1 MFSNRYIFVY
11 SAIMVIVVAAAL
23 TVVAVQL
30 KPVQEN
36 NIRIEKMQNILA
48 SANIESDKKSIEI
61 IYKKYITKTFVVN
74 PAGEKLA
81 GVNAFDVDMALE
93 NKKDASKRN
102 LPVFVC
108 TLMNGDNYYIVPLR
122 GRGLWGP
129 IWGYISF
136 QKDYNTV
143 YGAIFDHK
151 GETPGLG
158 AEINTKE
165 FQKQFREK
173 RIFDDKRNFV
183 SIRAV
188 KGGAKTDDI
197 HGVDA
202 ISGGTITSNGLTSM
216 LKDCLIEYEN
226 YFKEQNI
233 GKYDT
238 ATLMADTL
246 TIKTDTTTLK

>member
-1 MFSNRYIFVY
+1 
-11 SAIMVIVVAAAL
+11 MVIVVAAAL

-48 SANIESDKKSIEI
+48 SANIESDKKSVEI
-61 IYKKYITKTFVVN
+61 IYKKYITTTFVVN
-74 PAGEKLA
+74 PAGKKVE
-81 GVNAFDVDMALE
+81 GINAFNIDMALE
-93 NKKDASKRN
+93 NKKDANKRN

-108 TLMNGDNYYIVPLR
+108 TLMNGENYYIVPLR

-136 QKDYNTV
+136 RKDYNTV

-158 AEINTKE
+158 AEIGTRE

-173 RIFDDKRNFV
+173 KILDDKGNFV

-202 ISGGTITSNGLTSM
+202 VSGGTITSNGLTSM

-226 YFKEQNI
+226 YFKGQNL
-233 GKYDT
+233 GKQDT
-238 ATLMADTL
+238 ATLIADTL
-246 TIKTDTTTLK
+246 TIITDTTILK